1 MKKFPLFKAFDCTDK
16 LYFIGFGI
24 LFYIVC
30 DVSVQS
36 DVDKIVNISLYVYGP
51 SLVVKLE
58 TQVGIVPSHLTNVF
72 VKSID
77 FLTVSD
83 DVSNTSLKSI
93 LLSSDTLNII
103 KFLSVYS
110 IVFIIFYN
118 PNLPFCALKFCE
130 TSVAVSALL

>member
-58 TQVGIVPSHLTNVF
+58 TQVGVVPSHLTNVF
-72 VKSID
+72 VKSTD
-77 FLTVSD
+77 FLTVSA
-83 DVSNTSLKSI
+83 DVSNTCVKSI
-93 LLSSDTLNII
+93 
-103 KFLSVYS
+103 
-110 IVFIIFYN
+110 
-118 PNLPFCALKFCE
+118 
-130 TSVAVSALL
+130 